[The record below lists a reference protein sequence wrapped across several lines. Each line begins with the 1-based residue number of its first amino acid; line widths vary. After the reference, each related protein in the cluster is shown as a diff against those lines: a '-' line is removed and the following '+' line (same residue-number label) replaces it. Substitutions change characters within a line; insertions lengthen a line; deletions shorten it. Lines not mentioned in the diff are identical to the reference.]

1 VTLEERKT
9 GSCGVTADRRKC
21 SRLGTV
27 VTLFLRGRPLRIRG
41 RARMRIPAPRRPGA
55 VAIGAARLVTAGTA
69 IHHPAGGQH
78 TRAGGTHAR
87 AGGTHARVGGAHARA
102 GGAHA
107 RAGGAGARVG
117 GAWARAAPARPRE
130 GATVDRMG
138 PLAAW
143 RPGPLTG
150 CSRWPRVGRR
160 RSAVAGRDQLDR
172 ADRRRRRR
180 RGAQRGGGNRGRQE
194 GAAISRPFVPVP
206 GRSVLDV
213 PGAARGVRGGELGRW
228 GKEGRGQTF
237 RGGPVGRGA

>member
-102 GGAHA
+102 GGA
-107 RAGGAGARVG
+107 GARVG
-117 GAWARAAPARPRE
+117 GARARAAPARPPRGGDRRSD
-130 GATVDRMG
+130 GAFGSLATRSSHRVP
-138 PLAAW
+138 PLAQGWAAHV
-143 RPGPLTG
+143 RRGGARAVGIAPIDGGGGGAVLNVGAGTEVGRKGQPFRGPSSRFQDG
-150 CSRWPRVGRR
+150 PCSMCREPRV
-160 RSAVAGRDQLDR
+160 A
-172 ADRRRRRR
+172 
-180 RGAQRGGGNRGRQE
+180 
-194 GAAISRPFVPVP
+194 
-206 GRSVLDV
+206 
-213 PGAARGVRGGELGRW
+213 
-228 GKEGRGQTF
+228 
-237 RGGPVGRGA
+237 